1 MVKRVEFTMN
11 VLKSEAGFSVSGVVA
26 VVVGIIILIAVA
38 VPITT
43 NVVTAQNFTGT
54 NKTVADILPTLML
67 VAGILLVVSLYSN

>member
-1 MVKRVEFTMN
+1 MN

-26 VVVGIIILIAVA
+26 VVVGIIVLIAVA

-43 NVVTAQNFTGT
+43 NVISSQNFTGVNDT
-54 NKTVADILPTLML
+54 IADILPTLML